1 MAQWKHSSFQG
12 GNLYGGKIMC
22 EKRKKIRPNHQSQL
36 NSMFS
41 KFTHTYGSSPNAHC
55 SHCTKWITILIKWI
69 SSRVAIGPM
78 PISHEHAFR
87 CSAVRPLWEATYTLE
102 SAYELRQQQQ
112 RAEKKM
118 VISFAVCFFVVFCS
132 LVRHLVDS
140 FVTIV
145 VVVVVMCV
153 YVLLMCV
160 DSFRLILPIFI
171 FRRRIQWMFDTCIY
185 FVVAA
190 FTRRCELI
198 LWLIRLLLLLLL
210 LLMLPVH

>member
-1 MAQWKHSSFQG
+1 MNYNINQMNFEPSRHWTYANFTWAR
-12 GNLYGGKIMC
+12 I
-22 EKRKKIRPNHQSQL
+22 
-36 NSMFS
+36 SM
-41 KFTHTYGSSPNAHC
+41 
-55 SHCTKWITILIKWI
+55 
-69 SSRVAIGPM
+69 
-78 PISHEHAFR
+78 FR
-87 CSAVRPLWEATYTLE
+87 CSATMGSNVYIRERIRTTTTTTTRW
-102 SAYELRQQQQ
+102 
-112 RAEKKM
+112 KKM

>member
-22 EKRKKIRPNHQSQL
+22 EKRKKIRPNHQSQF

-118 VISFAVCFFVVFCS
+118 SIPFAVCFFVVFCS

-153 YVLLMCV
+153 CSWCV
-160 DSFRLILPIFI
+160 SIHSAWFCQYLFLGAGYSE
-171 FRRRIQWMFDTCIY
+171 C
-185 FVVAA
+185 
-190 FTRRCELI
+190 
-198 LWLIRLLLLLLL
+198 LIRVFISLWLLLLG
-210 LLMLPVH
+210 VAS